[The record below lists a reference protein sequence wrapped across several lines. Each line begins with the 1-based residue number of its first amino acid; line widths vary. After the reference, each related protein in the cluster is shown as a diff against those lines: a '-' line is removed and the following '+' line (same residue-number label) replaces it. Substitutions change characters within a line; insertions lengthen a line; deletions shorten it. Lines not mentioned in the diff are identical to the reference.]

1 MFGGQYSYLAMGIS
15 SRGTCSAWICYYLV
29 RKFAVVMDGSER
41 SDDLW
46 SIMRETSLWGNKPC
60 HTIPGTDMKLLLYV
74 IGHFYSS
81 IFWLLVMFMSVI
93 NFRYCNSIGNIDL
106 YSY

>member
-15 SRGTCSAWICYYLV
+15 SRGTCSAWICYYFV

-60 HTIPGTDMKLLLYV
+60 QVPGTDMKLLLYYYMLLATFIRV
-74 IGHFYSS
+74 SS
-81 IFWLLVMFMSVI
+81 GIWSCL
-93 NFRYCNSIGNIDL
+93 
-106 YSY
+106 